1 MSQDKID
8 DFFKLID
15 ETEIL
20 LDSYIFS
27 YPYIL
32 EFFSTK
38 FNSKN
43 ALDKHDFICGIH
55 MIYGWMPRIL
65 TLNPIDDL
73 DNIIT
78 ILNTTQKKQ
87 EISDKDLLKLAK
99 PIDGSSVIGTSK
111 LLHFIAPDSFAIW
124 DNNVHEFICSKKLI
138 DNNIYKKNIY
148 PSKNKEKE
156 YVQIPNYRAYLNLL
170 IKIQENSKFNDFH
183 NSVNTKIGYK
193 VSPLRAIEL
202 IMFLNSPKRTK
213 K

>member
-43 ALDKHDFICGIH
+43 ALDKHNFICGIH
-55 MIYGWMPRIL
+55 MIYGWMPHIL
-65 TLNPIDDL
+65 ELNPIDDL

-78 ILNTTQKKQ
+78 ILNNTQKNKK
-87 EISDKDLLKLAK
+87 ISDEDLLKLAK
-99 PIDGSSVIGTSK
+99 PIDSSSVIGTSK

-124 DNNVHEFICSKKLI
+124 DNNVHKFICSKKLI

-148 PSKNKEKE
+148 PPKNKE

-170 IKIQENSKFNDFH
+170 TEIQKNSKFKDFH
-183 NSVNTKIGYK
+183 KSVNKKIGYE

-202 IMFLNSPKRTK
+202 IMFLNSPNRTK

>member
-43 ALDKHDFICGIH
+43 ALDKHNFICGIH
-55 MIYGWMPRIL
+55 MIYGWMPHIL
-65 TLNPIDDL
+65 KLNPIDDL

-78 ILNTTQKKQ
+78 ILNNTQKKQ
-87 EISDKDLLKLAK
+87 EISDEDLLKLAK
-99 PIDGSSVIGTSK
+99 PINNLSVIGTSK
-111 LLHFIAPDSFAIW
+111 LLHFIVPNSFAIW
-124 DNNVHEFICSKKLI
+124 DTNVHEFICSKKLI
-138 DNNIYKKNIY
+138 DNNNYIYTKNIHT
-148 PSKNKEKE
+148 NKEHI
-156 YVQIPNYRAYLNLL
+156 QIPNYRAYLNLL
-170 IKIQENSKFNDFH
+170 TKIQENSKFNDFH